1 VPFHFGQRGKGRQ
14 THEALATFTG
24 KRMEENIT
32 HMSDRYT
39 GLAETYNTYR
49 PSPPAVIPDMLIRL
63 ARMPR
68 PRLVVDLGC
77 GTGLSTFIWV
87 DRAEAVVGIE
97 PNEDMRR
104 VAEARTSNHA
114 NAAHVHIQEGI
125 ASQTGLPDACADV
138 VTCSQSFHWMEPGS
152 TLAEAARI
160 LRSGGVLAA
169 YDHQKLPTMDWEAEE
184 ALITFWARVDA
195 VRTQRGLRRDQ
206 RWPKAEHL
214 HQMQASGRFRYLRD
228 TWVHSIE
235 MGNAERLVGYA
246 RSHGSIG
253 TLLRQGLTEKDI
265 GLDDLRVTAQRTLGD
280 EPRPWFF
287 SYSVRIGIK

>member
-1 VPFHFGQRGKGRQ
+1 
-14 THEALATFTG
+14 
-24 KRMEENIT
+24 MEEHFT
-32 HMSDRYT
+32 LKPDRYT
-39 GLAETYNTYR
+39 GLADIYNTYR
-49 PSPPAVIPDMLIRL
+49 PCPPAVILDMLIRL
-63 ARMPR
+63 GRMPR

-87 DRAEAVVGIE
+87 DCAEAVVGIE
-97 PNEDMRR
+97 PNGDMRR
-104 VAEARTSNHA
+104 VAEARKSGHA
-114 NAAHVHIQEGI
+114 NAAHIRFQEGI

-138 VTCSQSFHWMEPGS
+138 VTCSQSFHWMEPES
-152 TLAEAARI
+152 TLAEVARI
-160 LRSGGVLAA
+160 LRSGGVFVA
-169 YDHQKLPTMDWEAEE
+169 YDHERLPAIDWEAEE

-195 VRTQRGLRRDQ
+195 VRTQRDLPRDR

-214 HQMQASGRFRYLRD
+214 HQMRASGHFRYLRE

-253 TLLRQGLTEKDI
+253 TLVRQGLTEKDI

-280 EPRPWFF
+280 EPRPWYF
-287 SYSVRIGIK
+287 SYSVRIGIR